1 MKLYVVVSKTLSK
14 SQQFVQGTHA
24 AIEWAL
30 STDSSDHHPVLVML
44 TCPKDIKDFQAELLE
59 TNKNFYEF
67 RDSYFNHELTSIA
80 STEIGDL
87 VKDFDLI

>member
-30 STDSSDHHPVLVML
+30 STDSSNHHPVLVML
-44 TCPKDIKDFQAELLE
+44 KCPDDIREFQAKLLE
-59 TNKNFYEF
+59 STKRFYEF
-67 RDSYFNHELTSIA
+67 RDSYYNHELTAIA
-80 STEIGDL
+80 STEIKDL
-87 VKDFDLI
+87 VEGFDLI